1 MHKEVI
7 TTNGAPAAIGPYSQA
22 IKIGDLLFSSGQIP
36 LDSSGNIVSEDIK
49 EQTAQCL
56 NNLKNI
62 LEAAGSS
69 LDKAIK
75 TTVFLSDMNNFA
87 AMNEIYS
94 SFFSAPFPARSCF
107 QVARLPRDAKVE
119 IELIASL

>member
-7 TTNGAPAAIGPYSQA
+7 TTDGAPAAIGPYSQA

-62 LEAAGSS
+62 LEAAGSG
-69 LDKAIK
+69 LDRTVK

-87 AMNEIYS
+87 AMNEVYS
-94 SFFSAPFPARSCF
+94 SFFSNPFPARSCF